1 MKKVF
6 IINISRSNLVVEFCP
21 YEEFFQSNYVLED
34 QKSFSR
40 WKVFYSMKSVLVD
53 EKSFRSNWGVFS
65 RLLDYERREIRLNPW
80 QGNLAT

>member
-1 MKKVF
+1 
-6 IINISRSNLVVEFCP
+6 
-21 YEEFFQSNYVLED
+21 
-34 QKSFSR
+34 
-40 WKVFYSMKSVLVD
+40 MKSVLVD